1 MVTSKG
7 EGWGGCRVASS
18 RKTPKVSCVK
28 LDSVEKMYN
37 CANLRYSGYEQ
48 NGKFFGG
55 QFYGGKCQLKNCW
68 GNFFCR
74 QLFMENVQWRICL
87 VEFLLAAMPYLIHL
101 NRLHLRNIAY
111 IGCLKHFV
119 FVFDDKPFLT
129 YMGCMVFNII

>member
-1 MVTSKG
+1 MTSKG

-55 QFYGGKCQLKNCW
+55 QFYGGKCQLENCW
-68 GNFFCR
+68 GNFFVYGKCS
-74 QLFMENVQWRICL
+74 MENLFGGIFVGRNAISHTLEPPAFKKYSIHWVFETLRLCL
-87 VEFLLAAMPYLIHL
+87 
-101 NRLHLRNIAY
+101 
-111 IGCLKHFV
+111 
-119 FVFDDKPFLT
+119 
-129 YMGCMVFNII
+129 